1 MILQAKLHLPGQ
13 EDKEVFGENQQ
24 EPRSMNNRGSSHQA
38 SVSIWRLLGL
48 EYLVFKLWLGISKYQ
63 ESVASLARNSILVVQ

>member
-1 MILQAKLHLPGQ
+1 
-13 EDKEVFGENQQ
+13 
-24 EPRSMNNRGSSHQA
+24 MNNRGSSHQA